1 MNNSSEEKL
10 IHQLTYIGSDG
21 DNYFTDSPPEDVMD
35 NVLDDKERQINTEDE
50 QESHKPKYQ
59 YCEELV
65 SWLQFNA
72 RVLNEARRSINPIM
86 ERLNF
91 IGIADSN
98 LDEFIRTKFVTNK
111 SLKRKIVDQTK
122 LIEETF
128 DQLKEELLTEYN
140 IDFSNMEFIKQ
151 HKDAYFYL
159 RNEFKKK
166 IFPLIQP
173 LILKKELPIPD
184 IDDGGTFI
192 ISKLES
198 DDPKG
203 ITGIIR
209 LPDIELMKVKHMP
222 HHDTYITNEEVIL
235 EFIGNFYRGKNILWN
250 KIFKVYR
257 RIDSLNINMDSNYI
271 DGIRSQLHKRTKAE
285 IVMVDINTNIDGIE
299 SILGNAK
306 KRRRKYVGGLKYLS
320 SLKDVVSYTD
330 SMVFNKAKPR
340 TPIAFSN
347 GISVFDTLTKT
358 DVMVHFPYESFEK
371 STIRFLEEAA
381 NDPDVL
387 CIKQTLYRVSKN
399 SRLTKALITAAK
411 SGKQVV
417 VLLELKAKMDEWNNL
432 RLADQLKKAG
442 CHIIFGPTNM
452 KTHAKTILVIRREGD
467 KLAKYINIS
476 TGNFNEKTAKIYE
489 DISYFTKERKRFKIG
504 EDLCELFNHLGGY
517 NELST
522 TNKLL
527 IAPVNFRERI
537 IEEIDNCIKSPNSTI
552 VMKMNSLTDK
562 DIVKKLYDASNAG
575 VEIKLIVR
583 GMCILIPG
591 IEGMSENIE
600 VISIVG
606 RYLEHSRIYEFVYT
620 DDNKNDAHNIYIGSG
635 DIMPRNLDHRIE
647 VILPITDFYFK
658 TRLQTLLENYFID
671 TKNKYIMNS
680 DGTYSYPSDNEAE
693 KSFSIQND
701 LIKYYKK
708 IEKAILK

>member
-1 MNNSSEEKL
+1 MKVGGRLMINLEQKL
-10 IHQLTYIGSDG
+10 IHQSSSIEIDKKNDLNNDFADTCND
-21 DNYFTDSPPEDVMD
+21 DVLEEKTIKSC
-35 NVLDDKERQINTEDE
+35 NE
-50 QESHKPKYQ
+50 KPRYP

-72 RVLNEARRSINPIM
+72 RVINEARRSINPIM

-98 LDEFIRTKFVTNK
+98 LDEFIRTKFVRNK
-111 SLKRKIVDQTK
+111 SLKKKIVDQTK
-122 LIEETF
+122 IIEKTF
-128 DQLKEELLTEYN
+128 DQLKEELLINYN
-140 IDFSNMEFIKQ
+140 IDFTSMDYIKEY
-151 HKDAYFYL
+151 KEAYFYL
-159 RNEFKKK
+159 RDEFNKK

-271 DGIRSQLHKRTKAE
+271 DGIRSQLNKRTKAE
-285 IVMVDINTNIDGIE
+285 IVMVDINSNISGIE
-299 SILGNAK
+299 SVLGDAK
-306 KRRRKYVGGLKYLS
+306 KRKRKYVGGLKYLS
-320 SLKDVVSYTD
+320 NIKDIVSYTD

-347 GISVFDTLTKT
+347 GISVFDTLSKS
-358 DVMVHFPYESFEK
+358 DVLVHFPYESFEK

-399 SRLTKALITAAK
+399 SKLTKALINAAK

-489 DISYFTKERKRFKIG
+489 DISYFTKEKKRFKIG
-504 EDLCELFNHLGGY
+504 DDLCELFNHLGGY
-517 NELST
+517 NELS
-522 TNKLL
+522 NSHNLL
-527 IAPVNFRERI
+527 IAPVNFRKKI
-537 IEEIDNCIKSPNSTI
+537 VEEIDNCIKSPNSTI

-562 DIVKKLYDASNAG
+562 DIVEKLYDASNAG
-575 VEIKLIVR
+575 VKIKLIVR

-591 IEGMSENIE
+591 ATKMSENIE

-606 RYLEHSRIYEFVYT
+606 RYLEHSRIYEFIY
-620 DDNKNDAHNIYIGSG
+620 DDENGESIHNMYIGSG
-635 DIMPRNLDHRIE
+635 DLMPRNLDHRIE
-647 VILPITDFYFK
+647 VILPITDSYSK
-658 TRLQTLLENYFID
+658 IHLKLLLDNYFRD

-680 DGTYSYPSDNEAE
+680 NGTYSYPSDNETDE
-693 KSFSIQND
+693 SFSVQND
-701 LIKYYKK
+701 LIRHYKK
-708 IEKAILK
+708 IEKVILK

>member
-98 LDEFIRTKFVTNK
+98 LDEFIRTKFVTDK

-306 KRRRKYVGGLKYLS
+306 KRRREYVGGLKYLS

-452 KTHAKTILVIRREGD
+452 KTHAKTILIIRREGD

-620 DDNKNDAHNIYIGSG
+620 DDNKNDVHNIYIGSG

>member
-10 IHQLTYIGSDG
+10 MRQLTYIGSGD
-21 DNYFTDSPPEDVMD
+21 DNYFTESAPEDVIED
-35 NVLDDKERQINTEDE
+35 VLDNKERYTEDE
-50 QESHKPKYQ
+50 QKSHKPKYQ

-209 LPDIELMKVKHMP
+209 LPDIELMKVKRMP

-552 VMKMNSLTDK
+552 VMKMNSLTDE

-575 VEIKLIVR
+575 VKIKLIVR

-591 IEGMSENIE
+591 IKEMSENIE

-658 TRLQTLLENYFID
+658 TRLQTLLENYFRD

-680 DGTYSYPSDNEAE
+680 DGTYSYPSDNETE